1 MPLTFPQS
9 TTIYEYTSITLVGNN
24 PTAGLDTVLND
35 YAANGWRFQRLR
47 DARAAWERRVG
58 SWHWPEFGPAE
69 WS

>member
-35 YAANGWRFQRLR
+35 YAANGWRLVTIADRTLVFERL
-47 DARAAWERRVG
+47 AAAQEAQ
-58 SWHWPEFGPAE
+58 E
-69 WS
+69 